1 MRQLIL
7 VVSSRGEDCGFLEQ
21 CLERSG
27 YKVRRC
33 LNPGDAVREAE
44 VLRPSLILVNSVMPD
59 SAGLEL
65 CRRIRQ
71 TRSLARTAVVLVAA
85 GTAEDDCVLGLESGA
100 NDYITMPFG
109 SRELLARVQAVLR
122 RFERPQLTEFYGPVT
137 TVGDIKIDSS
147 AMKISV
153 RGNEVT
159 TTTLEFRLMDYLAR
173 NQARVFKR
181 DELLDAVWGDMQF
194 VTPRT
199 VDACVRRVRRKIE
212 PDCAR
217 PTYLKTIRG
226 VGYRLDAGGPRM
238 WDSREQYPRP
248 ASTPL
253 SADRFEPK
261 A

>member
-7 VVSSRGEDCGFLEQ
+7 VVSSPGEDCGLLEQ

-33 LNPGDAVREAE
+33 LNSSDAVRQAEA
-44 VLRPSLILVNSVMPD
+44 LRPSLILISLVIENG
-59 SAGLEL
+59 AGLDL

-71 TRSLARTAVVLVAA
+71 TRSLAKTAVVLLAT
-85 GTAEDDCVLGLESGA
+85 GTSEEDCVLGLESGA
-100 NDYITMPFG
+100 NDYIAMPFS
-109 SRELLARVQAVLR
+109 SRELVARVQAVLR
-122 RFERPQLTEFYGPVT
+122 RFERPQLTEFVGPVT
-137 TVGDIKIDSS
+137 TIGDIKIDSS

-226 VGYRLDAGGPRM
+226 VGYRLDAGGPRL
-238 WDSREQYPRP
+238 WNSREQYLRP
-248 ASTPL
+248 SSVLQP
-253 SADRFEPK
+253 ADRFEPK

>member
-1 MRQLIL
+1 
-7 VVSSRGEDCGFLEQ
+7 
-21 CLERSG
+21 
-27 YKVRRC
+27 
-33 LNPGDAVREAE
+33 LNFSDAVRQAE
-44 VLRPSLILVNSVMPD
+44 VLRPPLILVSLVIAND
-59 SAGLEL
+59 AGREL
-65 CRRIRQ
+65 CRRIRR
-71 TRSLARTAVVLVAA
+71 TRSLARTAVVLL
-85 GTAEDDCVLGLESGA
+85 GIGRSDEDCVLGLESGA
-100 NDYITMPFG
+100 NDYITTPFS
-109 SRELLARVQAVLR
+109 SRELVARVQAVLR
-122 RFERPQLTEFYGPVT
+122 RFERPQLAEFNGPVT

-226 VGYRLDAGGPRM
+226 VGYHLDAGGPRL
-238 WDSREQYPRP
+238 WKSRDQYLDDATTRP
-248 ASTPL
+248 PVE
-253 SADRFEPK
+253 RFEPK
-261 A
+261 SVGAEIKAMSVDDTRRFSD